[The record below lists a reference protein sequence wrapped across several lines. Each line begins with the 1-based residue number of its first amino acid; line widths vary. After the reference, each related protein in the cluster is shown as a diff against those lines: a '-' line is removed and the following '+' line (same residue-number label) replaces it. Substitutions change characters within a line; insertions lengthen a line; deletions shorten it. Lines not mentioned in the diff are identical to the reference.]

1 MTYKI
6 EKTAEEWKALL
17 KAKGA
22 EPLAYEVTRHE
33 ATERPY
39 TGRLE
44 DMHQQGMYL
53 CVCCDKPLFTSETKF
68 ESGCGWPSYFAPLA
82 PDAVETKEDGRL
94 GMRRTE
100 VHCPTA
106 VPIWAMSS
114 TTAHPLP
121 ACATASIRL
130 RYTSRPHENP
140 ARLSPLRPVL
150 CCLQA
155 V

>member
-100 VHCPTA
+100 VHCPDCG
-106 VPIWAMSS
+106 
-114 TTAHPLP
+114 AHLGHVFNDGPP
-121 ACATASIRL
+121 PTGL
-130 RYTSRPHENP
+130 RYCINSASLHFTP
-140 ARLSPLRPVL
+140 A
-150 CCLQA
+150 
-155 V
+155 

>member
-44 DMHQQGMYL
+44 DNHQQGMYL
-53 CVCCDKPLFTSETKF
+53 CVCCDKP
-68 ESGCGWPSYFAPLA
+68 
-82 PDAVETKEDGRL
+82 VVHL
-94 GMRRTE
+94 GNQ
-100 VHCPTA
+100 V
-106 VPIWAMSS
+106 
-114 TTAHPLP
+114 
-121 ACATASIRL
+121 
-130 RYTSRPHENP
+130 
-140 ARLSPLRPVL
+140 
-150 CCLQA
+150 
-155 V
+155 

>member
-44 DMHQQGMYL
+44 DNHQQGMYL

-100 VHCPTA
+100 VHCPDCG
-106 VPIWAMSS
+106 
-114 TTAHPLP
+114 AHLGHVFNDGPP
-121 ACATASIRL
+121 PTGL
-130 RYTSRPHENP
+130 RYCINSASLHFTP
-140 ARLSPLRPVL
+140 A
-150 CCLQA
+150 
-155 V
+155 